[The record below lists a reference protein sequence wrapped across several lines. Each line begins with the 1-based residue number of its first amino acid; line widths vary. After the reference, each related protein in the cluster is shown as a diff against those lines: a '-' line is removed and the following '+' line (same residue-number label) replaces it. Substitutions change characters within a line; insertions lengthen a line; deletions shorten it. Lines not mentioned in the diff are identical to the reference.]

1 MDSIDSMDI
10 VQEIQTPTTE
20 KSPNNSPSP
29 PIPKN
34 PLPSTPTAQP
44 PTTPPDPMPQITT
57 VADRQIL
64 QPVPPSKLVLPEAL
78 HSANEENIKNT
89 SSFLPQELAEIVAIR
104 QRRER
109 AWHTRVMICISAIS
123 SIESM
128 LAGFQDEVG
137 KEEASA
143 FQT

>member
-64 QPVPPSKLVLPEAL
+64 QPVPPSKRVLPEAL
-78 HSANEENIKNT
+78 HSANEKNIKST

-109 AWHTRVMICISAIS
+109 AWHTRIMICTSAIS